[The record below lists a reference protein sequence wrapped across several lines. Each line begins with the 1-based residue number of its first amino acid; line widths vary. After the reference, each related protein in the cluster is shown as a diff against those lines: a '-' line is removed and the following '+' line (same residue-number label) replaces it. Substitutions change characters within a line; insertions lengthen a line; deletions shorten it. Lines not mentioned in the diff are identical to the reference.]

1 MKAQGQIGIYHPN
14 GKGTGCAINIELH
27 PAHDGADGSVF
38 IRFAPQ
44 KTVSTATG
52 EARTY
57 PTFDWENAIT
67 ARLAICEIAEVMQV
81 FNGCAESLADGR
93 GFFHRSERAVLVFR
107 MEHLIEPC
115 PGYRLEANRKV
126 IDTDETQTAVIML
139 TPAEAYAIALALE
152 SSMSRIAFGD

>member
-1 MKAQGQIGIYHPN
+1 MTRPTLTMYHPN
-14 GKGTGCAINIELH
+14 GKGTGSALRLELH
-27 PAHDGADGSVF
+27 PAHDETDGSVF

-44 KTVSTATG
+44 KAVSTATG
-52 EARTY
+52 EACTY

-93 GFFHRSERAVLVFR
+93 GFFHRFERAVLAFR
-107 MEHLIEPC
+107 MEHLVEPC
-115 PGYRLEANRKV
+115 PGYRLEANRRV

-139 TPAEAYAIALALE
+139 TPTEAYAIALALE